1 ETDAAAA
8 LLRAELTGATVEM
21 AAVVFVA
28 TVEAAVVPT
37 LVPSAVVVVAI
48 VVAASAGPDT
58 TLGALDAAP
67 DDVSAAAFVASAPTA
82 LVVGAAWPQA
92 ASASTATVAA
102 PIRNH
107 VRREY
112 CSWDIT
118 CSSTGV
124 SHRPQLLAQSRC
136 HATSCRAIRRRPT
149 WPVHHCTVR
158 PILTDP
164 NENWSGGK

>member
-1 ETDAAAA
+1 LAAAAIVVAAGAAVETDAAAA

-28 TVEAAVVPT
+28 TVEAAMVPT

-102 PIRNH
+102 PIRTMFAANTAH
-107 VRREY
+107 GTSHAPLPEY
-112 CSWDIT
+112 LIAHNSWPNRVVTPRVAAPSGAAQPGRCIT
-118 CSSTGV
+118 A
-124 SHRPQLLAQSRC
+124 P
-136 HATSCRAIRRRPT
+136 
-149 WPVHHCTVR
+149 
-158 PILTDP
+158 
-164 NENWSGGK
+164 